1 MTVLNTVLNTVLS
14 RSRKKLIIAAMQSHA
29 LMAWAFANE
38 RIEKE
43 DGGYN
48 ITNPLLTGRN
58 PTVGS
63 YEYYDQLP
71 VVQTD
76 EFRQVEYRWSR
87 VAGTVII
94 SRQEEDE
101 NKGEAATTKLLAGKL
116 EALEISFKE
125 RFSGYLYGIGVGT
138 DPLGVGAII
147 PDDPSVGTLGL
158 IDRATEVQWRPSSYD
173 FAGTLNS
180 TNIEEAYDDVLLD
193 LKQGA
198 ERPSVIIAGRNQFR
212 TYRAAARDKT
222 VIQLGATQNGKRM
235 VDLGFDGVMH
245 NGVPIVYDEACPV
258 DRSYFVNDR
267 YFRMHIL
274 GDNNMKNVKL
284 SAPWNVDGSGERVIW
299 QGQFCSWRQYR
310 THGVVND

>member
-1 MTVLNTVLNTVLS
+1 MPTLSTVLNSALMN
-14 RSRKKLIIAAMQSHA
+14 SRKKLVIAAMQSHA
-29 LMAWAFANE
+29 LMAWCFAND

-63 YEYYDQLP
+63 FEYYDQLP

-76 EFRQVEYRWSR
+76 ELRTVDYRWSR

-94 SRQEEDE
+94 SNQEQEE
-101 NKGEAATTKLLAGKL
+101 NKGKAATTKLLAAKL
-116 EALEISFKE
+116 TALEESFKE
-125 RFSGYLYGIGVGT
+125 RFSGYLYGIGIGT
-138 DPLGVGAII
+138 DPLGLGAII
-147 PDDPSVGTLGL
+147 PDDPTIGVLGN
-158 IDRATEVQWRPSSYD
+158 IDRATETQWRPSSYD
-173 FAGTLNS
+173 FSGSLNS

-198 ERPSVIIAGRNQFR
+198 EKPSVIIAGRNHYR

-222 VIQLGATQNGKRM
+222 VIQLGETPNGKRM
-235 VDLGFDGVMH
+235 VDLGFEGIKH
-245 NGVPIVYDEACPV
+245 NNTMILYDEACPV
-258 DRSYFVNDR
+258 DRAYFINDKH
-267 YFRMHIL
+267 FRVHIL

-284 SAPWNVDGSGERVIW
+284 TAPWNIDGIGERVVW
-299 QGQFCSWRQYR
+299 QGQFCSWKQYR
-310 THGVVND
+310 THSVVND